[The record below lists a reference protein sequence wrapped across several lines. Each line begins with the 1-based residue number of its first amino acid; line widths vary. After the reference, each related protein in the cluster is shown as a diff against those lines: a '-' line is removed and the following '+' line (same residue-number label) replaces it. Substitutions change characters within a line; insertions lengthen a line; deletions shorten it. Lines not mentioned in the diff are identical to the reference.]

1 MASGAHPGTAAPD
14 DQAERFLKN
23 SAIAGAVICPLAMLL
38 PPRKIDVRF
47 FVLASTFSLSTSHLA
62 KVYTGESLYA
72 RFQRRAN
79 GLVDSAT
86 GLPPEAQRTQQLL
99 REHRA
104 AQAAQKQRQA
114 DEEEEGRRKAGL
126 AKVVDDVWMGGEDK
140 DWQKK
145 RLEEHQR
152 SFAEGKGM
160 TGIIMDQIA
169 DVWSGNWRPDA
180 KKKADGETTADEAK
194 PEKKQ

>member
-1 MASGAHPGTAAPD
+1 MASDQPSASPD
-14 DQAERFLKN
+14 QVEKFLKN
-23 SAIAGAVICPLAMLL
+23 SAIAGVVICPLAMLL
-38 PPRKIDVRF
+38 PPRKVDIRF

-79 GLVDSAT
+79 GILSSAS
-86 GLPPEAQRTQQLL
+86 GLPAEAQRTQQLL

-104 AQAAQKQRQA
+104 AQEQAKQQEQKKQ
-114 DEEEEGRRKAGL
+114 GL

-140 DWQKK
+140 DWKKK
-145 RLEEHQR
+145 RLEEHQK
-152 SFAEGKGM
+152 SFDEGKGM
-160 TGIIMDQIA
+160 TGIIMDQIS

-180 KKKADGETTADEAK
+180 KKKEEGETSSDDSK
-194 PEKKQ
+194 PPEKKQ

>member
-1 MASGAHPGTAAPD
+1 MASDQPKSAAPD
-14 DQAERFLKN
+14 QTEQFLKN
-23 SAIAGAVICPLAMLL
+23 SAIAGVIICPLAMLL
-38 PPRKIDVRF
+38 PPRKIDARF
-47 FVLASTFSLSTSHLA
+47 FVLSSAFSLSTSHLA
-62 KVYTGESLYA
+62 YVYTGESLFS
-72 RFQRRAN
+72 RFRRRAD
-79 GLVDSAT
+79 GLLSSAS

-104 AQAAQKQRQA
+104 AQEQAKQQQQQLQQSQ
-114 DEEEEGRRKAGL
+114 RKEGL

-140 DWQKK
+140 DWRKK
-145 RLEEHQR
+145 RLEEHQK

-180 KKKADGETTADEAK
+180 KKKEDETSSDDSK
-194 PEKKQ
+194 PPEKKH

>member
-1 MASGAHPGTAAPD
+1 MASS
-14 DQAERFLKN
+14 DQASPPPNQAEQFLKN
-23 SAIAGAVICPLAMLL
+23 SAIAGVIICPLAMLL
-38 PPRKIDVRF
+38 PPRKVDVRF

-62 KVYTGESLYA
+62 KVYTGESLYE

-79 GLVDSAT
+79 GILSSAS

-104 AQAAQKQRQA
+104 AQEQAKQQQQQQQQKQ
-114 DEEEEGRRKAGL
+114 GL

-140 DWQKK
+140 DWQK
-145 RLEEHQR
+145 RRQEEHQK
-152 SFAEGKGM
+152 SFDEGKGM

-180 KKKADGETTADEAK
+180 KKKEEGETSSDDSK
-194 PEKKQ
+194 PPDKKQ